1 VKNRRSHNL
10 HSVKRLL
17 DEPDTSREGVPMP
30 TCPSCRANVADGLAW
45 CNQCYASLEVAS
57 AAEATSPPDER
68 PLWLRSNAPGA
79 RSEQATEFSRLRK
92 GSTSF
97 SPVGRVLLTFG
108 VFVLLV
114 VGYPLL
120 RGLMVASVGFDV
132 PGTGF
137 VIMYVCVAIPSGVYL
152 LNRVWKRDRIA

>member
-1 VKNRRSHNL
+1 
-10 HSVKRLL
+10 
-17 DEPDTSREGVPMP
+17 MP
-30 TCPSCRANVADGLAW
+30 TCPSCRANVPDGPAW
-45 CNQCYASLEVAS
+45 CNQCYASIEVAS
-57 AAEATSPPDER
+57 AAETPSPDER
-68 PLWLRSNAPGA
+68 PLWLRSNAPGV
-79 RSEQATEFSRLRK
+79 RIEQATEFSRWRK
-92 GSTSF
+92 GPTSF
-97 SPVGRVLLTFG
+97 GPVGRVLLTFG
-108 VFVLLV
+108 VFVLRV

>member
-1 VKNRRSHNL
+1 
-10 HSVKRLL
+10 
-17 DEPDTSREGVPMP
+17 MP
-30 TCPSCRANVADGLAW
+30 TCPSCRANVAEGLAW
-45 CNQCYASLEVAS
+45 CNQCYASLAPTAVPDAPLS
-57 AAEATSPPDER
+57 DER

-79 RSEQATEFSRLRK
+79 RIEQATEFSRWRK
-92 GSTSF
+92 GPTSF
-97 SPVGRVLLTFG
+97 GLVGRVLLTVG
-108 VFVLLV
+108 VLVLLV

-137 VIMYVCVAIPSGVYL
+137 VIMYVCVAIPGGAYL

>member
-1 VKNRRSHNL
+1 
-10 HSVKRLL
+10 
-17 DEPDTSREGVPMP
+17 MP

-45 CNQCYASLEVAS
+45 CNQCYASLAPEP
-57 AAEATSPPDER
+57 AAQTSLPDER
-68 PLWLRSNAPGA
+68 PLWLRSNAPVA
-79 RSEQATEFSRLRK
+79 RIEQATEFSRWRK
-92 GSTSF
+92 GPTSF
-97 SPVGRVLLTFG
+97 GPVGRVLLTLG
-108 VFVLLV
+108 VLVLLV

-137 VIMYVCVAIPSGVYL
+137 VIMYVCVAIPSGAYL